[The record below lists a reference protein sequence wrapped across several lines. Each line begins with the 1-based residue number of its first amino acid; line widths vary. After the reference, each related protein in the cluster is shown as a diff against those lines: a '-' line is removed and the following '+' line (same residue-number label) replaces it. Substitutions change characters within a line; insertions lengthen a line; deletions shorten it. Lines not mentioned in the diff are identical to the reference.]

1 MEKEGLVRS
10 TRFFNHHNIPIK
22 SLTTDGHK
30 MIRKWM
36 REDPTMKN
44 TIQYLD
50 VWHVAKGIFEI
61 RTDSTCIQM
70 INVFRRSWDF
80 VSCKRLH
87 NKSSIE

>member
-1 MEKEGLVRS
+1 MEKEGLIRS

-61 RTDSTCIQM
+61 STDSTCIQM
-70 INVFRRSWDF
+70 INFFQQKLGFCV
-80 VSCKRLH
+80 L
-87 NKSSIE
+87 